1 MQFLSKVLPVAMFT
15 LAAFSLDAQTLIEKA
30 DKQYDM
36 HAFKAAADGYE
47 VILARDA
54 DEYPV
59 AIKLAD
65 TYYHLNDLAKAA
77 KWYSYAEKGTAL
89 TPKAILN
96 YGKILMMQGKYDF
109 AVVQFQKYRTTD
121 GTTAD
126 HYIKSCLF
134 ALQPSDVQT
143 DLTVKSVAKINSVSS
158 DFAPTIVGDKLIWS
172 SARTDIRRGD
182 MAKAIPSTQPNQLF
196 TTPID
201 GVSKLSTGVSFFK
214 SDFKNVFNESN
225 VTFSPD
231 GKQVAFMRN
240 NFNDGARMSAE
251 SGWEMSLYTANVDAN
266 GNWLDI
272 KPFPYNGLGYSSGF
286 PSFGADGNTLY
297 FASNRAGGQGGFD
310 IYASQ
315 KRSSGWGEPRNMGG
329 SINTPGDEITPF
341 SDGKAFYFASDYHL
355 GYGGFDLF
363 KMETMNAEVSNM
375 GIGINSSSDDYGLV
389 YDPSVKIGFFVSNRG
404 GSKGKEDI
412 YRFEKPFESANIV
425 VLNNGTP
432 VKDAKVT
439 VTQGNGSNLKKLPS
453 GNYLL
458 DLNDNKTYALEVK
471 REGFQTK
478 TVMVE
483 PEYIKKSRVVEVD
496 LARDIPVEM
505 STKAVKPK
513 FKGTV
518 YDGVS
523 ERPLEGVL
531 VRATDQETNAQME
544 AVTDKW
550 GEFFFQLDKTANYLI
565 TYSKESY
572 IIGKM
577 QVLPADMKETKLKQ
591 YVMRPYALSEKEMV
605 ASVDKDFKRAP
616 SAAPVP
622 TDVPKIYN
630 QVVTSKSP
638 QRDPS
643 LPPVYS
649 IQLQVSNTE
658 NIVNYSKYDD
668 LKGMGNIYSVPEDN
682 KRKIRLGVY
691 KTRSE
696 VDSILK
702 KIQVLDYKGV
712 YVVEEKNEKAVDA
725 NMFKPL
731 PKPLPM
737 PKSAPKTTTSVPQK
751 VAPKSA
757 PQPKTTLNEVPTQ
770 YGTKPQPKAI
780 VAEDKTY
787 KVQIAAMKKPE
798 WFDDSKVSQLWKV
811 EQVKVGDNTIF
822 IMDGIKTLAQA
833 KDLKAKVKAAG
844 YKDAKVVVKEGDKF
858 KVVD

>member
-15 LAAFSLDAQTLIEKA
+15 LAAFSLNAQTLIEKA
-30 DKQYDM
+30 DKQYEM
-36 HAFKAAADGYE
+36 HAYKAAADGYE

-77 KWYSYAEKGTAL
+77 KWYGYAEKGTAL
-89 TPKAILN
+89 TPKAIFN

-109 AVVQFQKYRTTD
+109 AVVQFQKYRSTD
-121 GTTAD
+121 GATAD

-143 DLTVKSVAKINSVSS
+143 DLTVKSLAKINSDAS
-158 DFAPTIVGDKLIWS
+158 DYAPTILGDQLIWS
-172 SARTDIRRGD
+172 SSRTDIRRGD
-182 MAKAIPSTQPNQLF
+182 MAKAIPNTKPNQLF
-196 TTPID
+196 TAPID
-201 GVSKLSTGVSFFK
+201 GVSKLSAGVSFFK
-214 SDFKNVFNESN
+214 SDFKNSYNESN
-225 VTFSPD
+225 VTYTSD

-251 SGWEMSLYTANVDAN
+251 SGWEMSLYTATVDAN

-286 PSFGADGNTLY
+286 PSFSADGNTLY
-297 FASNRAGGQGGFD
+297 FASNRVGGQGGFD
-310 IYASQ
+310 IYASL
-315 KRSSGWGEPRNMGG
+315 KRSAGWGEPRNMGG

-341 SDGKAFYFASDYHL
+341 TDGKAFYFASDYHL

-375 GIGINSSSDDYGLV
+375 GIGINSSSDDYGVV
-389 YDPSVKIGFFVSNRG
+389 YDASLKIGFFVSNRG
-404 GSKGKEDI
+404 GSKGKEDL
-412 YRFEKPFESANIV
+412 YRFEKASESANIV
-425 VLNNGTP
+425 VVNNGTP
-432 VKDAKVT
+432 IKDAKIT
-439 VTQGNGSNLKKLPS
+439 VTQGNGSSLKKLPT

-483 PEYIKKSRVVEVD
+483 PEFIKKSRVVEVD
-496 LARDIPVEM
+496 LVRDIPTEM
-505 STKAVKPK
+505 NTKSVKPK

-531 VRATDQETNAQME
+531 VRATDQENNAQME

-550 GEFFFQLDKTANYLI
+550 GEFHFQLDKTSNYLI

-577 QVLPADMKETKLKQ
+577 QVSPSDMKETKLKQ
-591 YVMRPYALSEKEMV
+591 YVMRPYALSDKEMV
-605 ASVDKDFKRAP
+605 ASADKDFKKVP
-616 SAAPVP
+616 SAAAAPKP
-622 TDVPKIYN
+622 TDIPTIYN
-630 QVVTSKSP
+630 QQVTPKSP
-638 QRDPS
+638 QRDAS
-643 LPPVYS
+643 LPPVYAV
-649 IQLQVSNTE
+649 QLQVTNMD
-658 NIVNYSKYDD
+658 NIINFSQFED
-668 LKGMGNIYSVPEDN
+668 LKGMGNIYTVSEDN
-682 KRKIRLGVY
+682 KRKIRLGVFAN
-691 KTRSE
+691 RAM

-702 KIQVLDYKGV
+702 KVQAANFKGV
-712 YVVEEKNEKAVDA
+712 YVIEEKNEKAVDA
-725 NMFKPL
+725 NLFKPL
-731 PKPLPM
+731 PKPIVK
-737 PKSAPKTTTSVPQK
+737 PKSGL
-751 VAPKSA
+751 
-757 PQPKTTLNEVPTQ
+757 QPKGTTAIPTV
-770 YGTKPQPKAI
+770 YGNTPPKPKPI

-811 EQVKVGDNTIF
+811 EQVKDGDLTYF
-822 IMDGIKTLAQA
+822 IMDGIKTLPQA

>member
-15 LAAFSLDAQTLIEKA
+15 LAAFSLNAQTLIEKA
-30 DKQYDM
+30 DKQYEM
-36 HAFKAAADGYE
+36 HAYKAAADGYE
-47 VILARDA
+47 VILARDV

-65 TYYHLNDLAKAA
+65 TYYHLNDLTKAA

-109 AVVQFQKYRTTD
+109 AVVQFQKYRATD
-121 GTTAD
+121 GITAD

-143 DLTVKSVAKINSVSS
+143 DLTVKSVAKINSASS
-158 DFAPTIVGDKLIWS
+158 DFAPTIVGDKLVWS

-196 TTPID
+196 MSPID
-201 GVSKLSTGVSFFK
+201 GVSKLGSGVSFFK

-225 VTFSPD
+225 VTFSAD

-251 SGWEMSLYTANVDAN
+251 SGWEMSLYTATVDAN

-286 PSFGADGNTLY
+286 PSFSADGNTLY
-297 FASNRAGGQGGFD
+297 FASNRGGGQGGFD

-315 KRSSGWGEPRNMGG
+315 KRSTGWGEPRNMGG

-363 KMETMNAEVSNM
+363 KMETMNAEVSNL

-389 YDPSVKIGFFVSNRG
+389 YDPSVKLGFFVTNRG

-412 YRFEKPFESANIV
+412 YRFEKPSESANIV
-425 VLNNGTP
+425 VVNNGAP
-432 VKDAKVT
+432 IKDAKVT

-453 GNYLL
+453 GNFLL

-483 PEYIKKSRVVEVD
+483 PEYIKKSRIVEVD
-496 LARDIPVEM
+496 LARDIPTEM
-505 STKAVKPK
+505 RTKDVKPK

-550 GEFFFQLDKTANYLI
+550 GEFFFQLDKTSNYLI

-591 YVMRPYALSEKEMV
+591 YVMRPYALSDKEMV
-605 ASVDKDFKRAP
+605 ASVDKDFKKAP
-616 SAAPVP
+616 SAAPAP
-622 TDVPKIYN
+622 TDIPKIYN
-630 QVVTSKSP
+630 QPVVTTKSP
-638 QRDPS
+638 QRDAS
-643 LPPVYS
+643 LPPVYAV
-649 IQLQVSNTE
+649 QLQVTNMD
-658 NIVNYSKYDD
+658 NIINFSQFED
-668 LKGMGNIYSVPEDN
+668 LKGMGNVYTVSEDN
-682 KRKIRLGVY
+682 KRKIRLGIY
-691 KTRSE
+691 KTRTE
-696 VDSILK
+696 IDSVLK
-702 KIQVLDYKGV
+702 KIQGLNYKGV

-731 PKPLPM
+731 PKPLPKPIPM
-737 PKSAPKTTTSVPQK
+737 
-751 VAPKSA
+751 PKSA
-757 PQPKTTLNEVPTQ
+757 PQPKVGNDKVPTV
-770 YGTKPQPKAI
+770 YSTTPPKPKAV

-787 KVQIAAMKKPE
+787 KIQIAAMKKPE
-798 WFDDSKVSQLWKV
+798 WFDDSKVSQLWKID
-811 EQVKVGDNTIF
+811 QVKVGDNTLF